1 MPTDTGLPASPRGHP
16 VIAWVVIILVVGF
29 ETLAPLFVQE
39 DKRSQTSDSIAAAV
53 DVGQARLLLGLH
65 KLGAETPQQKAQILG
80 KFESGPVDRR
90 FRYIV
95 LVGELKGPRQAAE
108 ALDELHET
116 LAANHVTLDP
126 EQSRI
131 DLILER
137 LYRDYSRRHFD
148 APLISEAN
156 RKFLQKQM
164 GWFGQLALAPSGGPN
179 PDGREQLLASSERSA
194 LVLIALGIFGLLAGL
209 LGFAVLVLFAV
220 LAAAGMVQSGL
231 GPRSLFGGIY
241 AETFALWMAM
251 YLGILIGF
259 SRIPLNMPFLKES
272 KLFVEGLAMLSS
284 LMVLA
289 WPIIRGVPW
298 RQVRADIG
306 WTRGRR
312 WWLEPFLGIMSYPA
326 VIAPLLAA
334 LLVMLILVWLTTLGQ
349 PAVDPRNDFSA
360 EHLAAHPIV
369 GLFKNPALWLLVQ
382 VFIIA
387 SIVAPIVEE
396 TMFRGFLYRHLRD
409 ASYRAA
415 TFGSSLASATIS
427 SFVFAI
433 VHPQGIVGV
442 PFLMVLAFMLCLL
455 REWRGTLLPSMMLHA
470 LNNTMALMLCYVMMA

>member
-1 MPTDTGLPASPRGHP
+1 M
-16 VIAWVVIILVVGF
+16 AWVVIILVVGF

-53 DVGQARLLLGLH
+53 DVGQARLLLGLQ
-65 KLGAETPQQKAQILG
+65 KLGTETPQQRAQLLG
-80 KFESGPVDRR
+80 KFDSGPVDRR

-95 LVGELKGPRQAAE
+95 LVGELKGPRQAVE

-116 LAANHVTLDP
+116 LAENHVTLDP
-126 EQSRI
+126 PQSRI
-131 DLILER
+131 DDLLER

-148 APLISEAN
+148 APSVSEAN
-156 RKFLQKQM
+156 RNYLRKQM
-164 GWFGQLALAPSGGPN
+164 GWFAQLALAPSGGPN

-194 LVLIALGIFGLLAGL
+194 VALIALILLGLLAGL
-209 LGFAVLVLFAV
+209 LGFAALVLFAV
-220 LAAAGMVQSGL
+220 LAATGMVHSGL
-231 GPRSLFGGIY
+231 APRSCFGGIY
-241 AETFALWMAM
+241 AETFALWMAI

-259 SRIPLNMPFLKES
+259 SLIPFNTPFFKES
-272 KLFVEGLAMLSS
+272 KLLAEGLAMLSS

-289 WPIIRGVPW
+289 WPVIRGVPW

-306 WTRGRR
+306 WTSGRR
-312 WWLEPFLGIMSYPA
+312 SWLEPFIGMISYPA

-334 LLVMLILVWLTTLGQ
+334 VLVMFVLMWLTTLGQ
-349 PAVDPRNDFSA
+349 PAADPRNDFSA

-369 GLFKNPALWLLVQ
+369 GLFKNPTLWLLVQ
-382 VFIIA
+382 VFVIA

-409 ASYRAA
+409 ATYAAA
-415 TFGSSLASATIS
+415 TFGSSVASATIS

-433 VHPQGIVGV
+433 VHPQGIVAV

-470 LNNTMALMLCYVMMA
+470 VNNGIALMLCYVMMA